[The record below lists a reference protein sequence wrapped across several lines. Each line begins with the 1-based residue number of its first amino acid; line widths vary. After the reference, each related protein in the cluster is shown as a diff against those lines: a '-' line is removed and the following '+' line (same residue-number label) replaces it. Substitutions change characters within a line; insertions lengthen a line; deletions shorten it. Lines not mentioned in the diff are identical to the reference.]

1 MVSTEKATHVGFIRR
16 SGIFIFL
23 TFMCNIFEL
32 GFNGVTARLPAGGYG
47 TFGALFNIF
56 FIIIAPLTAIQLVVS
71 KEVSSYSTLGEYGK
85 VRTFVGLS
93 FRYVAYF
100 SLTII
105 FIGLA
110 TSKIIAGFLRI
121 ESILPVVL
129 LMVAIFCY
137 SPFPVFYG
145 IIQGMKKFFILGLLI
160 FSWGFFRFCF
170 GVLFVLFLASG
181 LHGIMIG
188 ATIAVISTTTCAWI
202 PVRSVF
208 KQRGT
213 DIDRQEIY
221 KAYSFV
227 FPIIT
232 TLFCVFVL
240 KNADIVFA
248 KQFFNPATANAYTCA
263 ARVGSGFFTLTSIV
277 MVMFPHVSEE
287 KTHSRNPIIFLLK
300 SFAVTIGLSIIG
312 IIISFNYPGLVMKI
326 ITVGRDIPGSEPLIR
341 FIGFAVLPVSLVYI
355 MSNYLLAKHISGF
368 LPILICGMILQII
381 LISIMHQT
389 PLRML
394 TGIGI
399 ANAITCAVMLIYIF
413 KEHRQYMEKSTITK
427 IEFNK

>member
-1 MVSTEKATHVGFIRR
+1 MVSIKKATHVGFIRR

-23 TFMCNIFEL
+23 TFMCNFFEL

-71 KEVSSYSTLGEYGK
+71 KEVSSYNTLGEYSK

-93 FRYVAYF
+93 FRYVACF
-100 SLTII
+100 SLSII
-105 FIGLA
+105 FIGLV

-129 LMVAIFCY
+129 LMIVIFFY
-137 SPFPVFYG
+137 SPFPVLYG
-145 IIQGMKKFFILGLLI
+145 TIQGLKKFFTLGLLT

-170 GVLFVLFLASG
+170 GVLFILFLVGG
-181 LHGIMIG
+181 LNGVMIG
-188 ATIAVISTTTCAWI
+188 VILAAITTTICAWI
-202 PVRSVF
+202 PVRSLL
-208 KQRGT
+208 KQHGT
-213 DIDRQEIY
+213 NIDREEIY
-221 KAYSFV
+221 KAYSLV
-227 FPIIT
+227 FPIII
-232 TLFCVFVL
+232 TLFCVSVL

-263 ARVGSGFFTLTSIV
+263 SRVGSGFFTLTSII
-277 MVMFPHVSEE
+277 MVMFPYVAEE

-312 IIISFNYPGLVMKI
+312 IIITLNYPEFVMKI
-326 ITVGRDIPGSEPLIR
+326 ITVGRNIPGSEPLIK

-399 ANAITCAVMLIYIF
+399 ANATTCLAMLIYIF
-413 KEHRQYMEKSTITK
+413 KEHRQYMEESTITQ
-427 IEFNK
+427 N